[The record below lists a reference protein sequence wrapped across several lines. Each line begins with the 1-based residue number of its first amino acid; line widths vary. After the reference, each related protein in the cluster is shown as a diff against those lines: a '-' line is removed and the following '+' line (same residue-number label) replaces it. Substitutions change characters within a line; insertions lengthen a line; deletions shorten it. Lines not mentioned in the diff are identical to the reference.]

1 MEIISHSTA
10 NQKLSLSGP
19 RRARV
24 LFWSWQRWKANKS
37 LSIKVVKKWSQ
48 TTIICF
54 WKHPFSSQRK
64 RNKVFSTTLAFSVHT
79 NLFSDE
85 NTYIILIVPRW
96 HMRLRPEISIARCP
110 LLPSQVLSLSS
121 LLFSFLP
128 RLSSKFLVDDL
139 SSFFHYPV
147 SALMQFSHGNTY
159 FLIRFGL
166 SSTLSARKHW

>member
-37 LSIKVVKKWSQ
+37 LSIRVVKKWSQ

-85 NTYIILIVPRW
+85 NKYIILIAPGW
-96 HMRLRPEISIARCP
+96 HMRLRSEISIVPCP
-110 LLPSQVLSLSS
+110 LLPSQVLSISTAVFISASIVLLQISRGRPLFLLPLSGAH
-121 LLFSFLP
+121 LNYAVQLTKTALENLCLNFEFS
-128 RLSSKFLVDDL
+128 
-139 SSFFHYPV
+139 
-147 SALMQFSHGNTY
+147 
-159 FLIRFGL
+159 
-166 SSTLSARKHW
+166 